1 MAATG
6 KKQRFEDKGLGTKRH
21 VRRRK
26 PRAFWEVLLTLD
38 TTGNPSSRFENEDEL
53 TGRTFTDKNFR
64 QKNCAVVAKVKG
76 NEKNFPRLLN

>member
-1 MAATG
+1 MPSRFLDGNLDLLKVSFVMAATG
-6 KKQRFEDKGLGTKRH
+6 KKQGIEDKGLGTKRH

-53 TGRTFTDKNFR
+53 
-64 QKNCAVVAKVKG
+64 A
-76 NEKNFPRLLN
+76 EHL